1 MIEFKNVYKTYPN
14 GFTALKDVNL
24 KIEQGE
30 FVAIIGLSGAGKST
44 ILRCINRMHDITKGT
59 LTVDGVDVN
68 SLRGAE
74 LRRFRRK
81 VGMIFQSFN
90 LVSRSTAIKNVLT
103 ADVPDMS
110 FFKVLFGIFSKDQ
123 KMRALESLDK
133 VGILDKAYTRCDQ
146 LSGGQQQRVALART
160 LNQNPKI
167 ILADEPVASL
177 DPITARQVMQDL
189 LCPHQQGIQHLY
201 SAQYPSYRPRAPV
214 LRPRDRR
221 ACRRDRLRRPR
232 LHHHPGADRLC
243 LQRHEGARAGQWG
256 VSAMENEV
264 NTLVKLTWFDKI
276 FKPQVITLANGHT
289 TIRRR
294 SRAPLILLLL
304 AVAIVLSLRMT
315 GFSLAVIVTK
325 FDKLLD
331 LFVKLFHPKWS
342 FFEKVTRPLVDTIKM
357 SILGTVIGCLLALPV
372 SVLASTNIDKSR
384 VIVSVL
390 RFILALIRTLPTL
403 VIALVCALV
412 FGLGTFAG
420 TLAISVFTFGIVA
433 KMLYE
438 SIETIDMGPFEAM
451 EAMGAN
457 KFQAFWSACV
467 PQILPV
473 YLSHSLYCFEM
484 NVRASAILGYVGAG
498 GLGITI
504 NERIGWRDYEGLGMV
519 LLTLFVVVVAIEF
532 LSEYLRGKL
541 S

>member
-1 MIEFKNVYKTYPN
+1 MDNENVS
-14 GFTALKDVNL
+14 
-24 KIEQGE
+24 Q
-30 FVAIIGLSGAGKST
+30 
-44 ILRCINRMHDITKGT
+44 
-59 LTVDGVDVN
+59 
-68 SLRGAE
+68 
-74 LRRFRRK
+74 
-81 VGMIFQSFN
+81 
-90 LVSRSTAIKNVLT
+90 
-103 ADVPDMS
+103 
-110 FFKVLFGIFSKDQ
+110 
-123 KMRALESLDK
+123 
-133 VGILDKAYTRCDQ
+133 
-146 LSGGQQQRVALART
+146 
-160 LNQNPKI
+160 
-167 ILADEPVASL
+167 
-177 DPITARQVMQDL
+177 
-189 LCPHQQGIQHLY
+189 
-201 SAQYPSYRPRAPV
+201 
-214 LRPRDRR
+214 
-221 ACRRDRLRRPR
+221 
-232 LHHHPGADRLC
+232 
-243 LQRHEGARAGQWG
+243 
-256 VSAMENEV
+256 
-264 NTLVKLTWFDKI
+264 VKLTWFDKI
-276 FKPQVITLANGHT
+276 FKPQVITLPNGHS

-294 SRAPLILLLL
+294 SRAPIIIALVLL
-304 AVAIVLSLRMT
+304 AIVLSLRMT
-315 GFSLAVIVTK
+315 GFDLSIVVKK

-331 LFVKLFHPKWS
+331 LMVKLFHPKWS
-342 FFEKVTRPLVDTIKM
+342 FFGKVVRPLIDTIKM

-372 SVLASTNIDKSR
+372 AVLASTNIDKNR

-403 VIALVCALV
+403 VIALVCALI

-420 TLAISVFTFGIVA
+420 TLAISIFTFGIVA

-519 LLTLFVVVVAIEF
+519 LLTLFVVVVIIEF
-532 LSEYLRGKL
+532 TSEYLRGRL

>member
-1 MIEFKNVYKTYPN
+1 
-14 GFTALKDVNL
+14 
-24 KIEQGE
+24 
-30 FVAIIGLSGAGKST
+30 
-44 ILRCINRMHDITKGT
+44 
-59 LTVDGVDVN
+59 
-68 SLRGAE
+68 
-74 LRRFRRK
+74 
-81 VGMIFQSFN
+81 
-90 LVSRSTAIKNVLT
+90 
-103 ADVPDMS
+103 
-110 FFKVLFGIFSKDQ
+110 
-123 KMRALESLDK
+123 
-133 VGILDKAYTRCDQ
+133 
-146 LSGGQQQRVALART
+146 
-160 LNQNPKI
+160 
-167 ILADEPVASL
+167 
-177 DPITARQVMQDL
+177 
-189 LCPHQQGIQHLY
+189 
-201 SAQYPSYRPRAPV
+201 
-214 LRPRDRR
+214 
-221 ACRRDRLRRPR
+221 
-232 LHHHPGADRLC
+232 
-243 LQRHEGARAGQWG
+243 
-256 VSAMENEV
+256 MENEV

-276 FKPQVITLANGHT
+276 FKPQVITLANGHS

-294 SRAPLILLLL
+294 SRAPLIVLLL
-304 AVAIVLSLRMT
+304 AVAIYLSLAAT
-315 GFSLAVIVTK
+315 GFSLAVVITK

-331 LFVKLFHPKWS
+331 LFVKLFHPKWD
-342 FFEKVTRPLVDTIKM
+342 FFDKVVGPLVDTIKM

-372 SVLASTNIDKSR
+372 AVLSSTNIDKSR
-384 VIVSVL
+384 VIVSVC

-420 TLAISVFTFGIVA
+420 TLAISIFTFGIVA

-504 NERIGWRDYEGLGMV
+504 NERIGWRDYNGLGMV

-532 LSEYLRGKL
+532 FSEYLRKKL